1 MGFFDKLKKAFS
13 VENEDDVNKKQN
25 NDSHVEDAQATVDDE
40 PSTEQTDLKSS
51 EATESINDLQEDN
64 QKEDSELSY
73 EENVNE
79 VETQEDVI
87 EENENLDVN
96 EDSQTQVQETKQE
109 EITEN
114 KSQEELFENTS
125 ETKQENYETQAYDK
139 GLEKSRSGLGSMIN
153 SLLANFRKV
162 DEDFFEELEET
173 LIEADVGFENA
184 MRISEALRQEVKL
197 RNAKKKSEVSDAI
210 VRKMVELYEEDGKKE
225 DSNLHFASNGPTV
238 FLFVGVNGVGKTTTI
253 GKLAY
258 RYKQEGKRVLLCAA
272 DTFRAGAIEQLAEW
286 GNRVGVDVVKK
297 PEKSDPASVVFDAVA
312 KVKEGDYDILLVD
325 TAGRLQNKV
334 NLMNELEKIS
344 RIIKREIPDAP
355 HEVLLALDAT
365 TGQNALIQ
373 AKEFKSVTN
382 VSGIV
387 LTKLDG
393 TAKGGIVLGI
403 RSELHIPVKL
413 VGLGEQMQ
421 DLRIFNAKEYIEGL
435 FGNLISQDK

>member
-13 VENEDDVNKKQN
+13 VENEDELKNKQETDLRNKNNKEVNDEATIDLKK
-25 NDSHVEDAQATVDDE
+25 DTE
-40 PSTEQTDLKSS
+40 STELND
-51 EATESINDLQEDN
+51 AINDFQEDSQEEVN
-64 QKEDSELSY
+64 ELPKEKVT
-73 EENVNE
+73 ENVE
-79 VETQEDVI
+79 EDIEEDVV
-87 EENENLDVN
+87 EENENSDLIG
-96 EDSQTQVQETKQE
+96 DSQTQIE
-109 EITEN
+109 EGNQDEVSE
-114 KSQEELFENTS
+114 KTS
-125 ETKQENYETQAYDK
+125 DEDSDEFSDHKNDESKAYSK

-153 SLLANFRKV
+153 SLLSNFRKV

-184 MRISEALRQEVKL
+184 MRISEALRKEVKL
-197 RNAKKKSEVSDAI
+197 RNAKKKNQVSDAI
-210 VRKMVELYEEDGKKE
+210 VQKMVELYQEDGEKE
-225 DSNLHFASNGPTV
+225 DSELHFSSNGPTV

-286 GNRVGVDVVKK
+286 GKRVGVDVVKK

-312 KVKEGDYDILLVD
+312 KVKEGNYDILLVD

>member
-13 VENEDDVNKKQN
+13 VENEDEVNKKQN
-25 NDSHVEDAQATVDDE
+25 NDSHVEDAQATVDDA

-51 EATESINDLQEDN
+51 EATESINDFQEDN
-64 QKEDSELSY
+64 QKEDSELTY

-109 EITEN
+109 EIIEN

-125 ETKQENYETQAYDK
+125 ETKQENDETQAYDK

>member
-13 VENEDDVNKKQN
+13 VENEDEVNKKQN
-25 NDSHVEDAQATVDDE
+25 NDSHVEDAQATVDDA
-40 PSTEQTDLKSS
+40 PSAEQTDLKSS
-51 EATESINDLQEDN
+51 EATESINDFQ
-64 QKEDSELSY
+64 EDSELPY

-79 VETQEDVI
+79 VETQEEVI

-109 EITEN
+109 EIIEN

-125 ETKQENYETQAYDK
+125 ETKQENDETQAYDK